1 MSITKGIKGKAPNK
15 KTTVNKIMTLK
26 DYITL
31 GWRFECE
38 NEPLPDFGQF
48 CPEML
53 AEKQKYSFRL
63 TDEQKEYFD
72 KYFEQF
78 TVPGGIK
85 LLVAGLPRISGGL
98 VVTPHQTVKVNPTPA
113 VVSAEPAVDKMPAS
127 IDQIDIKGMV
137 ESLERGE
144 MKVKKLVVMLE
155 EQYGSANKIMS
166 ALVPGEI
173 KRMRRQYKDCPD
185 ILNVFIIAE
194 EIVCPK
200 VKDILSEPEPPIEE
214 TMQRFQKHTLYSKKE
229 SKNSKVIEYAAS
241 CDKIDS
247 IEGKRITFD
256 LDFEKFVD
264 YANAED
270 MKEDVLYLVNAG
282 KIKIDQEVDIFG
294 KSTSGAKTIA
304 KIYKKYPNGAPGAG
318 LFFSSRK
325 EAFLAGQLEI

>member
-1 MSITKGIKGKAPNK
+1 MTKQIAVKDSDSKK
-15 KTTVNKIMTLK
+15 KTTIRKKMTLR
-26 DYITL
+26 DFLNLVYF
-31 GWRFECE
+31 FETGQKEADLSGMCPDALCCE
-38 NEPLPDFGQF
+38 DIRV
-48 CPEML
+48 M
-53 AEKQKYSFRL
+53 RL
-63 TDEQKEYFD
+63 TKVEKAKMDEFLDGIPFGMSFKALAD
-72 KYFEQF
+72 S
-78 TVPGGIK
+78 VPR
-85 LLVAGLPRISGGL
+85 VSNSL
-98 VVTPHQTVKVNPTPA
+98 VVTPHQAVKANPAPA
-113 VVSAEPAVDKMPAS
+113 VASVVEPAVDKMPTS

-185 ILNVFIIAE
+185 LLNVFIVAE
-194 EIVCPK
+194 EIVYPK
-200 VKDILSEPEPPIEE
+200 VKDILSEPEPPAEE

-241 CDKIDS
+241 CDKIDL

-264 YANAED
+264 YSNAED

-294 KSTSGAKTIA
+294 KSTSGAKIIA
-304 KIYKKYPNGAPGAG
+304 QIYKKYPNGAPGAG

>member
-1 MSITKGIKGKAPNK
+1 MTKQIAVKDSDSKK
-15 KTTVNKIMTLK
+15 KTTIRKKMTLR
-26 DYITL
+26 DFLNLVYF
-31 GWRFECE
+31 FETGQKEADLSGMC
-38 NEPLPDFGQF
+38 PDAL
-48 CPEML
+48 CCDDIRVM
-53 AEKQKYSFRL
+53 RL
-63 TDEQKEYFD
+63 TKSEKVKMDEFLDCIPFGMSFKALAD
-72 KYFEQF
+72 S
-78 TVPGGIK
+78 VPRMSNS
-85 LLVAGLPRISGGL
+85 LVA
-98 VVTPHQTVKVNPTPA
+98 VTHQIVKANPVLA
-113 VVSAEPAVDKMPAS
+113 VVPVEPAVDKMPAS
-127 IDQIDIKGMV
+127 IDQIDIKGMI

-166 ALVPGEI
+166 ALVPSEI

-185 ILNVFIIAE
+185 LLNVFIIAE
-194 EIVCPK
+194 EIVYPK
-200 VKDILSEPEPPIEE
+200 IKDILSEPEPPIEE

-229 SKNSKVIEYAAS
+229 SKNSKVIEYATS
-241 CDKIDS
+241 CDKVDL

-294 KSTSGAKTIA
+294 KSTSGAKIIA
-304 KIYKKYPNGAPGAG
+304 QIYKKYPNGAPGAG

-325 EAFLAGQLEI
+325 EAFIAGQLEI